1 MIAGIATGL
10 LFGGTLGICVAPLWM
25 MLSLP
30 MRLTDVL
37 DAGTMPMCAW
47 ALVLG
52 AALAALAPLSLHLGL
67 LAGVF
72 GQLAGGIFVGM
83 LASALTEA
91 LEVIP
96 ALYNRLH
103 ISRSMRGAS
112 IALMLGKTCGAL
124 VACMIGG

>member
-1 MIAGIATGL
+1 MIAIAMGL
-10 LFGGTLGICVAPLWM
+10 FFGATLGICVAPLWM

-30 MRLTDVL
+30 MRVTDVM

-47 ALVLG
+47 ALTLG
-52 AALAALAPLSLHLGL
+52 AILAALEPISLHLGVI
-67 LAGVF
+67 AGLF

-103 ISRSMRGAS
+103 ISKSMRGAAL
-112 IALMLGKTCGAL
+112 ALMLGKSCGAL
-124 VACMIGG
+124 LAGFMLT